1 MKQRDLLKVTALLS
15 RVKRLLKEQ
24 KDMGQVSEAAVV
36 ACSSAVQVFVRDLAT
51 KMQRQA
57 VEGVGLTPVELK
69 KSVLAC
75 GELNFLHNKVTAIDE
90 SDIKYRK
97 PARGGKKRILKA
109 AAKDSTTTKKART
122 TKTKKAASA
131 TATGLEKT
139 TKLAGNSGDDG
150 NDNVTVTEKAASLIT
165 KARALEV
172 EEDDDYDESDSDA

>member
-1 MKQRDLLKVTALLS
+1 
-15 RVKRLLKEQ
+15 
-24 KDMGQVSEAAVV
+24 
-36 ACSSAVQVFVRDLAT
+36 
-51 KMQRQA
+51 MQRQA

-109 AAKDSTTTKKART
+109 AAKD
-122 TKTKKAASA
+122 
-131 TATGLEKT
+131 
-139 TKLAGNSGDDG
+139 GDDG